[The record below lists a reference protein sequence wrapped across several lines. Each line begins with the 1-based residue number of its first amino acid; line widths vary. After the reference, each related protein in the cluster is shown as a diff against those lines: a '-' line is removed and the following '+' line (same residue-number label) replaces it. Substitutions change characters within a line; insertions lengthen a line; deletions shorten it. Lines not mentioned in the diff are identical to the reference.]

1 MRELLL
7 VVEVI
12 THLYLSLFIVRFWG
26 GWVRADFRNPVLI
39 SVVAYTQPVLRP
51 ARRWLPPWG
60 RWDIALISVVL
71 VIDVV
76 LQCVI
81 RSASVGIFI
90 LNFNVLWHALT
101 DVVDVALSLGLMF
114 CIGYSLLSWLVPD
127 DPYLPVARFFR
138 DLLGPF
144 LAPLRR
150 LLPQTPGVDFS
161 PMMLMLIIWII
172 RTVVS
177 SL

>member
-1 MRELLL
+1 
-7 VVEVI
+7 
-12 THLYLSLFIVRFWG
+12 
-26 GWVRADFRNPVLI
+26 
-39 SVVAYTQPVLRP
+39 
-51 ARRWLPPWG
+51 
-60 RWDIALISVVL
+60 
-71 VIDVV
+71 
-76 LQCVI
+76 
-81 RSASVGIFI
+81 
-90 LNFNVLWHALT
+90 
-101 DVVDVALSLGLMF
+101 VVDVALSLGLMF

-138 DLLGPF
+138 DLLGPC